1 MSITLNPDVEAK
13 ARQKVD
19 AGLYA
24 DVDTVLLEAIELLD
38 RRDKVERLRALIR
51 EGEEGEG
58 IPYSSELLAEIEQE
72 SEERFLRGEIPN
84 PDVCP

>member
-58 IPYSSELLAEIEQE
+58 IPYSPELLAEIEQE